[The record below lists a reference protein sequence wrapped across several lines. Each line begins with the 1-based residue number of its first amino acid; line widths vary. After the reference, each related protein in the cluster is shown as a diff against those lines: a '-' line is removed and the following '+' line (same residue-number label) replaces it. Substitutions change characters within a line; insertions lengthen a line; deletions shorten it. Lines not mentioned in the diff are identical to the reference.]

1 MKRTILINR
10 NLGEANLRFLQA
22 RYPDIRFTMQ
32 HGGRKELTGEVLQ
45 SAEVLFGWADA
56 ELFER
61 AENLRWFHSVS
72 AGVDTYIDAAD
83 RIFGIK
89 LLLTNSAGV
98 YGIPISEHLLAL
110 MLALTHRVGM
120 SVRQM
125 DARAWGG
132 LPPCGELTGAT
143 VGIVGFGDIGRC
155 LAALLAPFRCEVL
168 AYKRTP
174 AAKPADVAEMLY
186 GPEGL
191 DELMRR
197 SDHVC
202 LCLPGTPETRG
213 TIGNRRLALM
223 KPTACLYNVGRGYTV
238 DTDALVRALAEG
250 RIAGAGLDVTDPE
263 PLPPEHPLW
272 AMKNVIVTPH
282 MSGYT
287 PGRWEARMTEFFAEN
302 LDAYIVGKPLPG
314 AVDRIHKY

>member
-1 MKRTILINR
+1 MKRILINWSLGEE
-10 NLGEANLRFLQA
+10 NLGFLKA
-22 RYPDIRFTMQ
+22 RYPELKFTMMP
-32 HGGRKELTGEVLQ
+32 GGRKALSDEALR

-72 AGVDTYIDAAD
+72 AGVDTYIDTAD

-89 LLLTNSAGV
+89 LLLSNSAGV

-110 MLALTHRVGM
+110 MLALTHRLGM
-120 SVRQM
+120 SARQM
-125 DARAWGG
+125 DTRAWGG

-143 VGIVGFGDIGRC
+143 VGIVGFGDIGRR
-155 LAALLAPFRCEVL
+155 LAALLLPFRCEVL

-174 AAKPADVAEMLY
+174 APKPADVAEMLY

-197 SDHVC
+197 ADHVC
-202 LCLPGTPETRG
+202 ICLPGTPETRG
-213 TIGNRRLALM
+213 IVGSRGLGLM
-223 KPTACLYNVGRGYTV
+223 KPSACLYNVGRGYTV
-238 DTDALVRALAEG
+238 DTEALTRALAAG

-287 PGRWEARMTEFFAEN
+287 PGLWEARITEFFAEN
-302 LDAYIVGKPLPG
+302 LNAYIEGQPLPG
-314 AVDRIHKY
+314 GVDRINKY